1 MAQGMSLAADTS
13 VWVDYFKNVD
23 SAAAGFLEAAIGT
36 KRVIVPDLVLLET
49 LRGAPS
55 EAAALKIEAA
65 FSKFEI
71 VPLGGHR
78 LAVNAARNYRIL
90 RAKGVTIRG
99 SIDLMI
105 GTWCIENNIPL
116 LHSDRGFT
124 PMEQHLGLKCV
135 TAAMFQ

>member
-1 MAQGMSLAADTS
+1 MAQGMSLVADTS

-23 SAAAGFLEAAIGT
+23 SAAAGFLETAIAA

-55 EAAALKIEAA
+55 EAAASKIEVAL
-65 FSKFEI
+65 SKFEI
-71 VPLGGHR
+71 VTLGGSE
-78 LAVNAARNYRIL
+78 LAVSAAKNYRIL

-99 SIDLMI
+99 SIGLLI
-105 GTWCIENNIPL
+105 GTWCIANDMPL
-116 LHSDRGFT
+116 LQSDREFT